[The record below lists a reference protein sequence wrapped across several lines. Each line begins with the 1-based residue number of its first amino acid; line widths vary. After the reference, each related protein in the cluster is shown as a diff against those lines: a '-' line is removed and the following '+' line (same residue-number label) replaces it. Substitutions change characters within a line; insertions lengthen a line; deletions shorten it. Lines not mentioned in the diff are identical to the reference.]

1 MALFPGQTA
10 PDFMTA
16 TNMGLIR
23 FPAWGHGCWRI
34 VLTHPAD
41 YSTHSLRAG
50 IRWARTCPQPVSL
63 LGLSPVHA
71 PRLADVSPRPVAIAR
86 PDRPHLPVIHDD
98 TGRIASL
105 WRGVAG
111 DVGPEDPAL
120 EEHAAFLI
128 DPGNT
133 VRSTLLHP
141 PVTGQDFGEVIRVAR
156 VFGIGCAPL
165 RHAPRAA

>member
-1 MALFPGQTA
+1 MALSPGRTA

-50 IRWARTCPQPVSL
+50 IRWAGTCPQPVFL
-63 LGLSPVHA
+63 LGLSPVRA
-71 PRLADVSPRPVAIAR
+71 SCLADVPPHPVAIAR
-86 PDRPHLPVIHDD
+86 PDMPHLPVIDDD
-98 TGRIASL
+98 TGRIAGL
-105 WRGVAG
+105 WRGIAV

-128 DPGNT
+128 DPGNII
-133 VRSTLLHP
+133 RSTLLHP
-141 PVTGQDFGEVIRVAR
+141 PVTGQDFGVVIRVAR
-156 VFGIGCAPL
+156 GFGIGCAPL